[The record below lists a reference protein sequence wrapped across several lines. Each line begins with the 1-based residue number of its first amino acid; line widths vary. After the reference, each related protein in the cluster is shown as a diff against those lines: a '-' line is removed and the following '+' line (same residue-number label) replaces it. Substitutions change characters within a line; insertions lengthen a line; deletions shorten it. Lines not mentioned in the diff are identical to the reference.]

1 MVEPFYAMKYNPDPV
16 IVRLLASLGCGFDC
30 ATMGEI
36 NLVLNDLGSDLSF
49 KPKGLQ
55 VENLIYANPSKFQS
69 HLEFATQNGVRMVT
83 FDGEDELYKL
93 AKVNE
98 ELPKGKKL

>member
-1 MVEPFYAMKYNPDPV
+1 
-16 IVRLLASLGCGFDC
+16 
-30 ATMGEI
+30 
-36 NLVLNDLGSDLSF
+36 
-49 KPKGLQ
+49 
-55 VENLIYANPSKFQS
+55 
-69 HLEFATQNGVRMVT
+69 MVT

>member
-1 MVEPFYAMKYNPDPV
+1 
-16 IVRLLASLGCGFDC
+16 
-30 ATMGEI
+30 
-36 NLVLNDLGSDLSF
+36 
-49 KPKGLQ
+49 
-55 VENLIYANPSKFQS
+55 
-69 HLEFATQNGVRMVT
+69 LEFATQNGVRMVT